1 MIRKKKGLSLVY
13 SSSASST
20 LAVRMR
26 LVGVSAPAAGAAP
39 DVVAEEVEVGAVASA
54 VETGVAAD

>member
-1 MIRKKKGLSLVY
+1 
-13 SSSASST
+13 
-20 LAVRMR
+20 MR